1 MCRCMNHEEICK
13 KQNDASLQWIS
24 FPVSIL
30 SLSRQPDQQVLSFN
44 ATLFSMP
51 FEIGGFHI
59 CFKYGI
65 CKEKDI
71 SFLKFLVN

>member
-1 MCRCMNHEEICK
+1 MYDDHEEICK

-30 SLSRQPDQQVLSFN
+30 SLSRQPDQQVFSFN

-65 CKEKDI
+65 VKKRTYV
-71 SFLKFLVN
+71 S